1 MFMFEDENCK
11 IDVYVRLCGLS
22 KKGKKMNGKLGIIV
36 NGPDEKHEGGYE
48 VRINREKHHK
58 WIRARNLL
66 VVKNFVT
73 FFLFFM
79 AYFSLISELGNENK
93 KK

>member
-1 MFMFEDENCK
+1 MFMFEDKFENCK
-11 IDVYVRLCGLS
+11 IDVYVRICGLS

-36 NGPDEKHEGGYE
+36 NGPDEEIGRPYE

-58 WIRARNLL
+58 WIRSCNLL

-73 FFLFFM
+73 FFLFFYGLFFLKP
-79 AYFSLISELGNENK
+79 A
-93 KK
+93 